1 MAAINFRK
9 EFAAL
14 VKSGKK
20 RCTMRQRRKNGYVPA
35 VGECLALYT
44 GMRSKGCEKL
54 NTVTVKAVRPVIIE
68 LEKALDQE
76 RTVVVLDGKPLS
88 LAEIRELALRDGF
101 SSVAEFRG
109 FFRSQYG
116 TQAHLYLIE
125 W

>member
-1 MAAINFRK
+1 MAAYNFK
-9 EFAAL
+9 KQFAPA

-20 RCTMRQRRKNGYVPA
+20 RCTMRQRRKNGYLPEP
-35 VGECLALYT
+35 GEMIDLYT

-54 NTVTVKAVRPVIIE
+54 RRVKVKAVTAITILLDDEHTRVAIE
-68 LEKALDQE
+68 GFPLGPGEILD
-76 RTVVVLDGKPLS
+76 
-88 LAEIRELALRDGF
+88 LAQRDGF

-116 TQAHLYLIE
+116 TEAHLYLIE